1 MAIGVAFGLM
11 GAFFLAGMYVA
22 AALGALSLIIMF
34 FFSDAPL
41 WNIMANK
48 SWEGNTSFILVA
60 VPLFILMGELM
71 NRSGMGERMYAGI
84 TRWIWWLPGGLI
96 HTNIVSCAIFAACSG
111 SSVATS
117 ATISRVSLP
126 SFRARGYSERMVI
139 GSLAAG
145 GTLGILIPPSISLI
159 IYGVLVEESIGRLY
173 MAGFVPGMVLTL
185 SFIVMILTLALVW
198 RGLAPRESGD
208 SFITIQGWVN
218 RLVGSIALVP
228 IIALIIVVIGS
239 IYGGIATPSEAA
251 AFGVY
256 GAFVLAG
263 ILNTEEL
270 LLPMFGGM
278 MRALG
283 MINVSTLVKWVLGLL
298 VAALLLHL
306 ILQIACAL
314 AGADLSDEVVSLFGV
329 NWGPIVGENIFLIE
343 VVIVPWTGWV
353 PFLVNATQEELRNAR
368 FPDTT
373 LQRQIINRN
382 FLIVQDAFVSTV
394 RTTGMIF
401 LIVLAAFT
409 LSFAFARLGISQQIA
424 EAISGLGLNDWQL
437 VLVLVVFYLV
447 LGTFMESFAMMV
459 TTVPILLPTL
469 EGAGVDLVWFGVIM
483 VLLVEAALISP
494 PEGINL
500 YVLHGVRLDVDRE
513 QAEAAN
519 EVLQQST
526 IADVWIGVLP
536 FMGCMAITT
545 ALVLFI
551 PDLALALPDAIYG
564 ARQ

>member
-11 GAFFLAGMYVA
+11 GAFFLVGMYVA
-22 AALGALSLIIMF
+22 AALGALSLIIMH

-48 SWEGNTSFILVA
+48 AWEGNTSFILVA

-185 SFIVMILTLALVW
+185 SFIVMILVLALVW
-198 RGLAPRESGD
+198 RGLAPRETGD
-208 SFITIQGWVN
+208 SFITLQGWVN
-218 RLVGSIALVP
+218 RLIGSIALVP
-228 IIALIIVVIGS
+228 IVALIIVVIGS

-256 GAFVLAG
+256 GAFVLAL
-263 ILNTEEL
+263 ILNTEEV
-270 LLPMFGGM
+270 LLPFFGTM
-278 MRALG
+278 MRSLG
-283 MINVSTLVKWVLGLL
+283 LIGVSSLVKWVLGLL
-298 VAALLLHL
+298 VGALLVHL
-306 ILQIACAL
+306 VIQIAFAL
-314 AGADLSDEVVSLFGV
+314 TGRDLAD
-329 NWGPIVGENIFLIE
+329 PTIPMAAIMGENVFLIE
-343 VVIVPWTGWV
+343 VVIVPWSGWV
-353 PFLVNATQEELRNAR
+353 PFLVNASQDDLRNAR
-368 FPDTT
+368 FPNAEVR
-373 LQRQIINRN
+373 RQLFIRN
-382 FLIVQDAFVSTV
+382 FNVVQDAFVSTV

-401 LIVLAAFT
+401 LIILAAFT

-469 EGAGVDLVWFGVIM
+469 EGAQVDLVWFGVIM

-545 ALVLFI
+545 GLVLVW
-551 PDLALALPDAIYG
+551 PELALALPDYIYG
-564 ARQ
+564 QRQ